1 MVQQPDQESEVRE
14 EDLAAQ
20 VEALAQACE
29 SARLQLAAAESC
41 TGGWLAKLCT
51 DRAGSSVWF
60 ERGLVVYSNAAKTD
74 LAGVPSALIQAHGA
88 VSGAVAEALVMGLLA
103 RTPADLAVGITGIA
117 GPSGGTARKPVGLVW
132 IAWQR
137 RGMSA
142 LVREFRFKGDRGA
155 IRAQAVSAGLQGLL
169 ALASGEAPDVG

>member
-1 MVQQPDQESEVRE
+1 MGQPSNQLAVASEAE
-14 EDLAAQ
+14 LAAQ
-20 VEALAQACE
+20 VAALAAACE
-29 SARLQLAAAESC
+29 SSGLQVAVAESC

-74 LAGVPSALIQAHGA
+74 LAGVPTALIEEYGA
-88 VSGAVAEALVMGLLA
+88 VSEAVALALVQGLID
-103 RTPADLAVGITGIA
+103 RTPAALAVGITGIA
-117 GPSGGTARKPVGLVW
+117 GPGGGSESKPVGLVW

-142 LVREFRFKGDRGA
+142 LAREFRFKGERGA
-155 IRAQAVSAGLQGLL
+155 VRAQAVSAALQGLL
-169 ALASGEAPDVG
+169 AQASGQAPDVG